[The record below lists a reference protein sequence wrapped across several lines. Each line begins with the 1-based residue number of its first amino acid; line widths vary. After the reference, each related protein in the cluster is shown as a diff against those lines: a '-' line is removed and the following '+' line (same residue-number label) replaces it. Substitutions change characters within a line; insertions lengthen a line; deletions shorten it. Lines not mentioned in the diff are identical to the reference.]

1 MTMTEKLKKKEVKKE
16 EKPITNRDR
25 IESLKGQQEQLKETF
40 IKIQGAIEMLEALAK
55 EAE

>member
-1 MTMTEKLKKKEVKKE
+1 MTEKLKKKEVKKE

-40 IKIQGAIEMLEALAK
+40 IKIQGAIEMLEALEK

>member
-40 IKIQGAIEMLEALAK
+40 IKIQGAIELLEAIEK
-55 EAE
+55 EEE

>member
-40 IKIQGAIEMLEALAK
+40 IKIQGAIEMLAALEK